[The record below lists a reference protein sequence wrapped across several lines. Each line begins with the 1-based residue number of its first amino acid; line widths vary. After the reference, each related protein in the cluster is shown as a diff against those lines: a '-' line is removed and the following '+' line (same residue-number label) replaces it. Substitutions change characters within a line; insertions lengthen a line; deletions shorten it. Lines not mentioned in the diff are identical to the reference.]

1 MRLVNAK
8 TKSETG
14 FDHVIQNI
22 NIKTPFGRKALKE
35 IEPFAPGREREL
47 RHELSKVR
55 RLSVLAGEHPEK
67 IEILDEIFM
76 GIKDV
81 SHSIGRSGKNALTVL
96 ELFEI
101 KNYLIQMKRIAE
113 LLQDVRHSLP
123 KEMILSDTSRL
134 LDILDP
140 RRDRINTFYI
150 YDEFSE
156 ELAGH
161 RKEKREL
168 ELEIRKHQ
176 KDIRQRIEKDY
187 GISLTPKFEFLV
199 SKSNTAML
207 DRVKAIRELEVETE
221 DYMTVTFSLKSNEA
235 IYTVRRKMEALN
247 AKIEDEELKVR
258 EELSREVARDADIL
272 AGNGNRIGEL
282 DLVLA
287 KARYAAARN
296 YVEPVIL
303 EEHVIRITDG
313 RHTVVEEILR
323 AKGKSF
329 RPVSIT
335 LQDGVT
341 CITGANMGGKTV
353 SLKMAGLVA
362 LLAQYGFFVPCAS
375 AELGLS
381 SYIHIL
387 IGDTQS
393 MQRGLSSFG
402 SEMEELKDILDQS
415 RDDALIMIDE
425 IANGTNPVEGL
436 ALTKSIVSY
445 LNSKK
450 YITVITT
457 HFDNV
462 AVGDQVRSMQ
472 VRGLAGADIDKLVRE
487 LRYANRKER
496 IEVIAKY
503 MDYRLFPVGSG
514 EEIPKDALNIAK
526 MLGIYDEI
534 IENAKAML
542 VKGGN

>member
-1 MRLVNAK
+1 
-8 TKSETG
+8 
-14 FDHVIQNI
+14 
-22 NIKTPFGRKALKE
+22 
-35 IEPFAPGREREL
+35 
-47 RHELSKVR
+47 
-55 RLSVLAGEHPEK
+55 
-67 IEILDEIFM
+67 
-76 GIKDV
+76 
-81 SHSIGRSGKNALTVL
+81 
-96 ELFEI
+96 
-101 KNYLIQMKRIAE
+101 
-113 LLQDVRHSLP
+113 
-123 KEMILSDTSRL
+123 
-134 LDILDP
+134 
-140 RRDRINTFYI
+140 
-150 YDEFSE
+150 
-156 ELAGH
+156 
-161 RKEKREL
+161 
-168 ELEIRKHQ
+168 
-176 KDIRQRIEKDY
+176 
-187 GISLTPKFEFLV
+187 
-199 SKSNTAML
+199 
-207 DRVKAIRELEVETE
+207 
-221 DYMTVTFSLKSNEA
+221 
-235 IYTVRRKMEALN
+235 
-247 AKIEDEELKVR
+247 
-258 EELSREVARDADIL
+258 
-272 AGNGNRIGEL
+272 
-282 DLVLA
+282 
-287 KARYAAARN
+287 
-296 YVEPVIL
+296 
-303 EEHVIRITDG
+303 
-313 RHTVVEEILR
+313 
-323 AKGKSF
+323 
-329 RPVSIT
+329 
-335 LQDGVT
+335 
-341 CITGANMGGKTV
+341 MGGKTV